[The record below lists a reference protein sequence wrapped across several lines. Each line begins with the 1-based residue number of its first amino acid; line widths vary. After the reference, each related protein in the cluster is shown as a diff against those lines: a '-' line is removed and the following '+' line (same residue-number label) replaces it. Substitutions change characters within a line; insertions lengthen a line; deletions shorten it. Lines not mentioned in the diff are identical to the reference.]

1 MIEEIDSCT
10 NAHVVKNGYLVDRMG
25 PMRDGSDTQIALIAP
40 KIVLKNGNTGM
51 IMRNSGIQ
59 TLKLVLEKVI

>member
-1 MIEEIDSCT
+1 MNAVDSCT

-25 PMRDGSDTQIALIAP
+25 LMRDGSNTQIALSAPRIA
-40 KIVLKNGNTGM
+40 LENGNTGM

-59 TLKLVLEKVI
+59 TLKLVLEKVK